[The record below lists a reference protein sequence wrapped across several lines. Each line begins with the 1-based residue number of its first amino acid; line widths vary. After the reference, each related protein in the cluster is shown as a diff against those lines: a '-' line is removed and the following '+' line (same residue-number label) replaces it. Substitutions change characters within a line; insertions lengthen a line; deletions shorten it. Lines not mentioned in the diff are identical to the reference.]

1 MIRLLWALSAQ
12 ARYYLRR
19 YMPTNI
25 ALDAIRTRRGLK
37 WGIPAMLLAAPYLA
51 ATKLLTDHIEQG
63 GPDWFHLVVL
73 LCAWNALKMLWLG
86 PLGIAWLLRA
96 RLAERGVLVRA
107 FSEGIRITVT
117 TEEETD
123 TLLQAW
129 NATIGG

>member
-1 MIRLLWALSAQ
+1 MPHSEANHVWLPAANLARLGTPQEVA
-12 ARYYLRR
+12 
-19 YMPTNI
+19 
-25 ALDAIRTRRGLK
+25 
-37 WGIPAMLLAAPYLA
+37 
-51 ATKLLTDHIEQG
+51 
-63 GPDWFHLVVL
+63 
-73 LCAWNALKMLWLG
+73 
-86 PLGIAWLLRA
+86 A